1 MARLRVIAIAI
12 GRKGAEIW
20 AKQLGLQPI
29 IDCRTGSWRKRIAME
44 IIFNGKTCELQTS
57 INIQEFLDQ
66 RQLDCLQVVVEHNR
80 NIISRQRLADT
91 LLSNGDTL
99 EVIHFVGGG

>member
-1 MARLRVIAIAI
+1 MN
-12 GRKGAEIW
+12 
-20 AKQLGLQPI
+20 
-29 IDCRTGSWRKRIAME
+29 
-44 IIFNGKTCELQTS
+44 IIFNGKSCELQPS

-66 RQLDCLQVVVEHNR
+66 LQLDCLQVVVEHNS

-91 LLSNGDTL
+91 VLSNGDTL

>member
-1 MARLRVIAIAI
+1 
-12 GRKGAEIW
+12 
-20 AKQLGLQPI
+20 
-29 IDCRTGSWRKRIAME
+29 ME
-44 IIFNGKTCELQTS
+44 IIFNGKSRKLQPG

-66 RQLDCLQVVVEHNR
+66 LQLDCLQVVVEHNR

-91 LLSNGDTL
+91 LLSHGDTL